1 MESLSGIYKA
11 MLETGELPAELWDEW
26 LWKTDPEEPF
36 ATDVLLNRCQLLGF
50 LVCLSRGLDEQSMS
64 VDSGGRGD
72 EMDASQRL
80 TLMEKP
86 VKVMTLRE
94 LKDTIENIQI
104 EWPAFLRRLEH
115 NPCAQANLD
124 AVLQLIDH
132 CVGRFGQLCL
142 SAYDGEMLDDLGS
155 VEAASGLEG
164 RFRVTRSCIRRTV
177 CTFLVLYRHL
187 HLLSVCTTVP
197 AQWTDPGITKY
208 HVEASNDDFNLLCMH
223 LTLPVAAKLNYKHD
237 FPGMFNHVSQVV
249 FFHNSEYQRIPR
261 AALEALSTASVE
273 HVLPALMQLYPA
285 IGVRY
290 EEDCVDLSESA
301 PQTGKAEWFWMV
313 VAGRVYLIDPER
325 KVWYSSDVT
334 SLLGVYLS
342 ARGA

>member
-1 MESLSGIYKA
+1 
-11 MLETGELPAELWDEW
+11 
-26 LWKTDPEEPF
+26 
-36 ATDVLLNRCQLLGF
+36 
-50 LVCLSRGLDEQSMS
+50 
-64 VDSGGRGD
+64 
-72 EMDASQRL
+72 MDASQRL